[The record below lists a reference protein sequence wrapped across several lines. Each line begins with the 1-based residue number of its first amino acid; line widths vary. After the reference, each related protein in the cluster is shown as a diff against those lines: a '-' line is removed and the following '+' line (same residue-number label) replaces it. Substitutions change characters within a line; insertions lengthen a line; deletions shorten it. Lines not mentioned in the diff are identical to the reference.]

1 MYYPGIGVQGILT
14 KLLTKKLFFNFNRDG
29 YYYFSRCIPA
39 DLVHHYLCSR
49 IFKGL
54 RTNLRDRQSLENS
67 QLRHLRP

>member
-1 MYYPGIGVQGILT
+1 MSYPSVGMERMLT
-14 KLLTKKLFFNFNRDG
+14 KLLTKKLFFKFNRSG

-39 DLVHHYLCSR
+39 DLVHHYPCPR

-54 RTNLRDRQSLENS
+54 RTNLRDRQSLESS